1 MKLCRIE
8 IKRFR
13 SIETCDVRI
22 DSVCALV
29 GENNVGKST
38 LLRALNAFF
47 NLDEEKSFFYNSSHE
62 YSVRSQSRIILTFS
76 DLPNDQEIQ
85 GASNA
90 GILKV
95 ELKYLPKTKNFTL
108 SYKNPNPTNISLDFI
123 EKIKKHVDF
132 VFIPPTRSKD
142 ELKWQE
148 EKAIKRVVSALL
160 KEKFKARDTVTPKFT
175 QAADYLQK
183 NALKQISKNLN
194 EYYGDRSEL
203 DFDLRFG
210 SGIHFSD
217 FLSGLE
223 FTITENGSEH
233 RIDDCGNGVQS
244 LTIIALYRML
254 ASLNGANIIVGIEE
268 PETNLH
274 PQSQRQLVKRI
285 LTPGQNAFESQVIF
299 TTHSTVIIDS
309 LGHENIILFRKG
321 EDASRG
327 FKTELTQVRH
337 DFWTHYNIE
346 ELKYYKFHNYRN
358 SDFFY
363 SRLIILVESS
373 TDAEVVKQ
381 LLLQRCV
388 DIDDYPVSVLNL
400 DGINNLKYPLY
411 LLNDL
416 NLKYILIVDKDFFVP
431 YSNGDLK
438 NSRYGNGFPK
448 YSNSYSDE
456 AFIEKIISSRGDR
469 NSLLSLLRS
478 NHSRALDLLE
488 KYNVICMKY
497 NLETD
502 LIASDTAT
510 QLFYSKLNIPLAS
523 QNKHELLV
531 NRHKQIKSLENLTHI
546 IGNTPHQNL
555 PNSFKRIKNV
565 LERLIK
571 ETVGE

>member
-1 MKLCRIE
+1 MKLCRIG

-13 SIETCDVRI
+13 SIEKCDLRI
-22 DSVCALV
+22 ESVCALV
-29 GENNVGKST
+29 GENNVGKSS

-47 NLDEEKSFFYNSSHE
+47 NLDEEKAFFYNSSHE
-62 YSVRSQSRIILTFS
+62 YSNRSQSCIMLTFS
-76 DLPNDQEIQ
+76 DLPNDEDIQ
-85 GASNA
+85 SASHT
-90 GILKV
+90 GYLKI

-108 SYKNPNPTNISLDFI
+108 SYKNPNPTSIGLDFI

-132 VFIPPTRSKD
+132 VFIPPTRSKE

-160 KEKFKARDTVTPKFT
+160 NDKFKTRDTVTPKFSH
-175 QAADYLQK
+175 AADYLQK
-183 NALKQISKNLN
+183 NALKQISNKLN
-194 EYYGDRSEL
+194 DYYGDRSEL
-203 DFDLRFG
+203 DFDLRF
-210 SGIHFSD
+210 SSNIHFSD
-217 FLSGLE
+217 FLSSLE
-223 FTITENGSEH
+223 FSITENGSEH

-254 ASLNGANIIVGIEE
+254 GSLNSANIIIGIEE

-285 LTPGQNAFESQVIF
+285 LTPGQNSFESQVVF

-309 LGHENIILFRKG
+309 LGHENIILFRKK
-321 EDASRG
+321 EDTSRG
-327 FKTELTQVRH
+327 FKTELSHVRD
-337 DFWTHYNIE
+337 DFWVHYGIE

-363 SRLIILVESS
+363 SRLIIVVESS
-373 TDAEVVKQ
+373 TDAGVVKQ
-381 LLLQRCV
+381 LLLQRNV
-388 DIDDYPVSVLNL
+388 DIDDYPVSILNL
-400 DGINNLKYPLY
+400 DGINNLKYPLF

-416 NLKYILIVDKDFFVP
+416 KLKYVLIVDKDFFVP
-431 YSNGDLK
+431 YSNGELK
-438 NSRYGNGFPK
+438 TSRYGNGFPK
-448 YSNSYSDE
+448 YANNYSDE
-456 AFIEKIISSRGDR
+456 GLIEHIIPNRSDR
-469 NSLLSLLRS
+469 SNLLLLLRN

-488 KYNVICMKY
+488 RYNVICMKY

-502 LIASDTAT
+502 LVASDTAT
-510 QLFYSKLNIPLAS
+510 QLFYSKLNIPVAC
-523 QNKHELLV
+523 QNKYELLV
-531 NRHKQIKSLENLTHI
+531 NRHKQIKCPEHLTHVVA
-546 IGNTPHQNL
+546 NTPHRNL

>member
-1 MKLCRIE
+1 MKLSKVE

-13 SIETCDVRI
+13 SIEKCDVRI

-29 GENNVGKST
+29 GENNVGKSS

-47 NLDEEKSFFYNSSHE
+47 NLNEEKPFFYNSSHE
-62 YSVRSQSRIILTFS
+62 YSARSQSCIILTFS
-76 DLPNDQEIQ
+76 DLPNDQDILS
-85 GASNA
+85 ASY
-90 GILKV
+90 GGVLKI

-108 SYKNPNPTNISLDFI
+108 SYKNPTPTSVSLDFI
-123 EKIKKHVDF
+123 DKIKQYVDF

-160 KEKFKARDTVTPKFT
+160 NEKFKARDTVTPKFLL
-175 QAADYLQK
+175 AADYLQK
-183 NALKQISKNLN
+183 NALKQIGKNLN
-194 EYYGDRSEL
+194 HYYGDRSEL
-203 DFDLRFG
+203 DFDLRFS

-223 FTITENGSEH
+223 FTITESGSEH
-233 RIDDCGNGVQS
+233 LIDDCGNGVQS

-254 ASLNGANIIVGIEE
+254 ASLNHANIIVGIEE

-274 PQSQRQLVKRI
+274 PQSQKQLVKRI
-285 LTPGQNAFESQVIF
+285 LTPAHNSFESQVIF

-309 LGHENIILFRKG
+309 LGHENIILFRKK
-321 EDASRG
+321 EDSSRG

-337 DFWTHYNIE
+337 DFWNHYDIE

-363 SRLIILVESS
+363 SRLIIVVESS

-381 LLLQRCV
+381 LLSQRGV

-400 DGINNLKYPLY
+400 DGIHNLKYPMF

-416 NLKYILIVDKDFFVP
+416 NLKYILVVDKDFFVP
-431 YSNGDLK
+431 YSNGELK
-438 NSRYGNGFPK
+438 NSRYANGFPK
-448 YSNSYSDE
+448 YSNNYSDE
-456 AFIEKIISSRGDR
+456 AFIEKIIPNRNDR
-469 NSLLSLLRS
+469 NGLLGLLRT

-488 KYNVICMKY
+488 KHNVICMKY

-510 QLFYSKLNIPLAS
+510 QLFYAKLNIPLVNR
-523 QNKHELLV
+523 NKRELLV
-531 NRHKQIKSLENLTHI
+531 NRHKQIKSLENLTYVVA
-546 IGNTPHQNL
+546 NTPHQNL

-565 LERLIK
+565 LGRMIK

>member
-13 SIETCDVRI
+13 SIERCDVRI

-29 GENNVGKST
+29 GENNVGKSS

-47 NLDEEKSFFYNSSHE
+47 NLDEEKPFFYNSSHE
-62 YSVRSQSRIILTFS
+62 YSIRSQSCIMLTFS
-76 DLPNDQEIQ
+76 DLPKDQNILN
-85 GASNA
+85 ASHA
-90 GILKV
+90 GHLNV
-95 ELKYLPKTKNFTL
+95 ELKYLPKSKNFTL
-108 SYKNPNPTNISLDFI
+108 SVKNPNPTNIGLDFI
-123 EKIKKHVDF
+123 EEIKKYVDF

-160 KEKFKARDTVTPKFT
+160 NDKFRARDTVTPKFL
-175 QAADYLQK
+175 QATDYLQK
-183 NALKQISKNLN
+183 NALKKISKNLN
-194 EYYGDRSEL
+194 DYYGDRTEL

-210 SGIHFSD
+210 SKIHFSE

-223 FTITENGSEH
+223 FSITENGSEH
-233 RIDDCGNGVQS
+233 SIDDCGNGVQS

-254 ASLNGANIIVGIEE
+254 ASLNRANIIIGIEE

-274 PQSQRQLVKRI
+274 PQSQKQLVKRI
-285 LTPGQNAFESQVIF
+285 LTPGQNSFESQVVF

-309 LGHENIILFRKG
+309 LGHENIILFRKR
-321 EDASRG
+321 EDSSRG
-327 FKTELTQVRH
+327 FKTELTQVRD
-337 DFWTHYNIE
+337 DFWVYYDIE

-358 SDFFY
+358 SDFFF

-381 LLLQRCV
+381 LLLQRGV
-388 DIDDYPVSVLNL
+388 DIDDYPVSILNL
-400 DGINNLKYPLY
+400 DGINNLKYPLF
-411 LLNDL
+411 LLNEL
-416 NLKYILIVDKDFFVP
+416 SLKYALIVDKDFFVP

-438 NSRYGNGFPK
+438 TSRYGNGFPK
-448 YSNSYSDE
+448 YANNYSDE
-456 AFIEKIISSRGDR
+456 EFVANIISSQSDR

-510 QLFYSKLNIPLAS
+510 QLFFRKLNVTLATRS
-523 QNKHELLV
+523 KQELLV
-531 NRHKQIKSLENLTHI
+531 NRHKQIKSLENLTHVVDS
-546 IGNTPHQNL
+546 TPHKNL